1 MMMEIEKNV
10 FVPLEG
16 ITQLEDNKVQLK
28 SMKNMKDKT
37 EYLISLDISYK
48 DSFNHECFKVLELT
62 QNVDFNNVAL
72 EIKKSDV
79 YVVELTGLDVNYILG
94 INSNPLLETKSESNS
109 KDNNEVIKEEI
120 KNQYEEKLT
129 NEMNERGIN
138 VIETKG
144 RGNELDFLG
153 FFDSN
158 LSDYYK
164 LKTIYNVDEKELNN
178 ISKEYN
184 ISIEELLKGYDRK
197 NKCVIFKLK
206 G

>member
-1 MMMEIEKNV
+1 MMEIEKNV

-16 ITQLEDNKVQLK
+16 ITQLEDSKVQLK

-79 YVVELTGLDVNYILG
+79 YVVELTGLDVNYTLG

-120 KNQYEEKLT
+120 KNQYE
-129 NEMNERGIN
+129 
-138 VIETKG
+138 
-144 RGNELDFLG
+144 
-153 FFDSN
+153 
-158 LSDYYK
+158 
-164 LKTIYNVDEKELNN
+164 
-178 ISKEYN
+178 
-184 ISIEELLKGYDRK
+184 
-197 NKCVIFKLK
+197 
-206 G
+206 